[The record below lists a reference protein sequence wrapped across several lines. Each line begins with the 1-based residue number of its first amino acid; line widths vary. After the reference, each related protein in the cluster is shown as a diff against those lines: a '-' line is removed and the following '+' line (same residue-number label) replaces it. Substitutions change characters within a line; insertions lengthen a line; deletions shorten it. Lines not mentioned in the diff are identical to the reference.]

1 MEISVTQEHAKV
13 PVAVMHITGNIDS
26 STYEAFQAKAAELI
40 EGGARY
46 LLVDLAEAPLI
57 TSAGLRALNSIFTR
71 LRELTPDVSDE
82 EMRKG
87 INAGT
92 YRSPHLKLL
101 KPSKATTV
109 ALEHSGFSLFIESFV
124 DAKAALASFG

>member
-1 MEISVTQEHAKV
+1 MEIKVTKEQAKV
-13 PVAVMHITGNIDS
+13 PVAVMHVAGNIDS
-26 STYEAFQAKAAELI
+26 SSYEAFQGKADELI

-46 LLVDLAEAPLI
+46 LLVDLAETPLI

-92 YRSPHLKLL
+92 YRSPHIKLL

-109 ALEHSGFSLFIESFV
+109 ALEHSGFSMFIESFS
-124 DAKAALASFG
+124 DPKAALASFG